1 MLASNIAYIPLPPQ
15 VFGWDTTNNSY
26 DMDET
31 DGRSYISAVSE
42 IVLDPTQTCEGNAK
56 NTMGEAR
63 MVSTVLLCVPS
74 CSEI

>member
-1 MLASNIAYIPLPPQ
+1 MVPQ
-15 VFGWDTTNNSY
+15 VFGWDTVNNDY

-42 IVLDPTQTCEGNAK
+42 IVIDPEELCEGHAK

-63 MVSTVLLCVPS
+63 MVS
-74 CSEI
+74 CSPCC

>member
-1 MLASNIAYIPLPPQ
+1 
-15 VFGWDTTNNSY
+15 
-26 DMDET
+26 MDET

-63 MVSTVLLCVPS
+63 MVSATNPFCL
-74 CSEI
+74 EI

>member
-1 MLASNIAYIPLPPQ
+1 M
-15 VFGWDTTNNSY
+15 NNDY

-42 IVLDPTQTCEGNAK
+42 IVMDLEELCEGHAK

-63 MVSTVLLCVPS
+63 MASRLRVSACNTHSPVLYLVYRSSLLP
-74 CSEI
+74 E